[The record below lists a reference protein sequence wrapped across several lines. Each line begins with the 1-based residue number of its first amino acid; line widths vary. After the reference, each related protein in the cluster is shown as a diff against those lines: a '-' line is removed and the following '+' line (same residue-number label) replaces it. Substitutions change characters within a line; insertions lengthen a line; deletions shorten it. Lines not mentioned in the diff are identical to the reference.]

1 MKLTLRQR
9 ASWLAHL
16 YKATTQHHHRELT
29 PQFARHIPAD
39 AVVIDVGAHAGQFT
53 KLFAR
58 LASRGRVYALE
69 PSAYARSILH
79 RALAFNHLANVKVVA
94 AGLSD
99 RPGEAVLHT
108 PLKRSTAL
116 GFGVAHLGGAGAASD
131 LDQTIELM
139 TLDDFVAREDLARL
153 DFIKADIE
161 GWELRALVGGEATL
175 RRFRPALYLEV
186 DEALMV
192 RAGDT
197 PRDLFRWL
205 TDLSYAAFL
214 TPVLTPAPAWTCV
227 GDYLFVPTD
236 RS

>member
-1 MKLTLRQR
+1 MKLTPRQR

-16 YKATTQHHHRELT
+16 YKAAVQQHHRELT
-29 PQFARHIPAD
+29 AMFARHISAD
-39 AVVIDVGAHAGQFT
+39 AVVVDVGAHAGQFT

-58 LASRGRVYALE
+58 LAPRGRVYALE
-69 PSAYARSILH
+69 PSAYARSILL
-79 RALAFNHLANVKVVA
+79 RALAFNRLANVTVVA

-99 RPGEAVLHT
+99 RPGAAVLHT

-116 GFGVAHLGGAGAASD
+116 GFGVAHLGAAGGTGD
-131 LDQTIELM
+131 IDQTIELV
-139 TLDDFVAREDLARL
+139 TLDDLAAREDFGRL

-161 GWELRALVGGEATL
+161 GWELRALKGGEATV

-197 PRDLFRWL
+197 PQDLFRWL
-205 TDLSYAAFL
+205 MDLNYAAFT
-214 TPVLTPAPAWTCV
+214 TPGLSPTPAWTGV
-227 GDYLFVPTD
+227 GDYLFVPTE